1 MPVGSLLSS
10 WGTSNLAFTM
20 TFPPCSKAAPT
31 REWVQHWGPEV
42 AESECE
48 LHRVVEGCHKV
59 DVDVAGSAWDPSG
72 HVDS

>member
-1 MPVGSLLSS
+1 MDKDTCPLG
-10 WGTSNLAFTM
+10 A
-20 TFPPCSKAAPT
+20 
-31 REWVQHWGPEV
+31 EV